1 MPFLG
6 SHDVSSNHCRIN
18 IYLYIYMLQPVFI
31 YNYKHIYTHHKY
43 DMEYGIYKPI
53 DMDKLRDHLYY
64 ISIDASIDINIYNI
78 HLYTYIYIY
87 SLKLT
92 VKAAER

>member
-6 SHDVSSNHCRIN
+6 CHVVSSNHCRIN
-18 IYLYIYMLQPVFI
+18 IYICCNLYLYIYI
-31 YNYKHIYTHHKY
+31 YIYIYTHHKY

-64 ISIDASIDINIYNI
+64 IFIDASIDIYIYFFFYI
-78 HLYTYIYIY
+78 HIYIYIFIFLETN
-87 SLKLT
+87 S
-92 VKAAER
+92 ESR